1 MAIDYQDKIDKPTIK
16 YGAAEQLVFGT
27 PRQDQFDI
35 LESLTCT
42 QNFGTDMQVK
52 NEAGLTVGTVLG
64 DPKVDISMTGYG
76 NKDNAPFKLGDSEA
90 SIEMYVTEVFEP
102 GASNSGGD
110 GPSGG
115 SLEDLTV
122 CIKSVQQDNSNE
134 DFMKFTVTAEH
145 YYNLDYSKSA
155 ILKEEDGAFDGQ

>member
-1 MAIDYQDKIDKPTIK
+1 MAIDYASDLKQPTIK
-16 YGAAEQLVFGT
+16 YGHAQDLVFGT
-27 PRQDQFDI
+27 PRQNQFDI

-64 DPKVDISMTGYG
+64 DPKVDVNMTGYG
-76 NKDNAPFKLGDSEA
+76 NKSAAPFKLGDSTAEIQMYTTAVFDPENADA
-90 SIEMYVTEVFEP
+90 S
-102 GASNSGGD
+102 GD
-110 GPSGG
+110 GPTGG
-115 SLEDLTV
+115 GLENLTV

-145 YYNLDYSKSA
+145 YYNLDYGKSDK
-155 ILKEEDGAFDGQ
+155 LLEEDKAFTEA